1 MNDTTSSISTSLF
14 DRFFRDKKGD
24 IVIAQPPNLPI
35 LTAIAATVLYL
46 FSTNRDLEHL
56 FGAIAFGTFFTW
68 AWMELLQGVNYFR
81 RTLGLLGLL
90 GAIASQVYGFNLL

>member
-1 MNDTTSSISTSLF
+1 MNDTTSFTTLF
-14 DRFFRDKKGD
+14 DRFFRDDKGD
-24 IVIAQPPNLPI
+24 IVIFQPPNLPI
-35 LTAIAATVLYL
+35 LTSFAATALYL
-46 FSTNRDLEHL
+46 FSTNSVLEHL

>member
-1 MNDTTSSISTSLF
+1 MNNTTATTLF
-14 DRFFRDKKGD
+14 DRFFRDDKGD

-35 LTAIAATVLYL
+35 LTSFAATALYL
-46 FSTNRDLEHL
+46 FSTNSALEHL

-68 AWMELLQGVNYFR
+68 SWLELFQGVNYFR

-90 GAIASQVYGFNLL
+90 SAIASQVYGFNLL